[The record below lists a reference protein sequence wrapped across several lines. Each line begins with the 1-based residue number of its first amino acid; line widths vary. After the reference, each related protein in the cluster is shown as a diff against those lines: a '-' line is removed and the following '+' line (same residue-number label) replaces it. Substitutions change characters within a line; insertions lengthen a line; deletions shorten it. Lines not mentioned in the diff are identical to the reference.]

1 MFVIEQSSP
10 LGRRQLFQQGLCKID
25 DNSLEN
31 QDPSA
36 LELFAPELIH
46 DSRNCSNMDSLVD
59 SSKRE
64 MLLVKYD
71 VE

>member
-10 LGRRQLFQQGLCKID
+10 VGGRSLFQPGLCKTD
-25 DNSLEN
+25 DKSLEN

-46 DSRNCSNMDSLVD
+46 DSRNCSNVHSPVD
-59 SSKRE
+59 SPKRE
-64 MLLVKYD
+64 TLLVEYD